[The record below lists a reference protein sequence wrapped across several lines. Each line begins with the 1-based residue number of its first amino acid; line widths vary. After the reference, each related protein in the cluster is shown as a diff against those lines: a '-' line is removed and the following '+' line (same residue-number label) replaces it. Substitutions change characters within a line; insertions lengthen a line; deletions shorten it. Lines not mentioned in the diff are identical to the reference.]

1 MKRAGLDIL
10 TGLLFAR
17 EGNLG
22 SIVVDQDGVTFSKGS
37 REDLLCQRVSDRA
50 GLQTARAN

>member
-17 EGNLG
+17 EGNFLAV
-22 SIVVDQDGVTFSKGS
+22 VVDQDSVTFSKGS
-37 REDLLCQRVSDRA
+37 REDLLCQRVSDHA
-50 GLQTARAN
+50 GLMTVRAN